1 MCFFSINN
9 NKKYTK
15 HAYKTQLKITHSTSL
30 HCAEVLELKAVYI
43 TTYLWCTE
51 RSWTTGKWHHTK
63 ENTKEVDVLDIVM
76 YPVKS
81 HKRIL

>member
-43 TTYLWCTE
+43 TTYL
-51 RSWTTGKWHHTK
+51 
-63 ENTKEVDVLDIVM
+63 
-76 YPVKS
+76 
-81 HKRIL
+81 